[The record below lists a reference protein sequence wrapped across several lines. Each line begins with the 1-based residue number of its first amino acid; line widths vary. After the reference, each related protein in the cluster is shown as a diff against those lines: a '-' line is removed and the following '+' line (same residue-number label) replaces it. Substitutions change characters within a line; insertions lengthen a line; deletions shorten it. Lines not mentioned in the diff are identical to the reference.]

1 MLQFNAA
8 LIELRETYM
17 SRMTASCRCTSADA
31 AAAADA
37 ADTASDAAASCC
49 AAAFFHLM
57 TSPVSWP
64 MDYN

>member
-8 LIELRETYM
+8 LIQLRETYT
-17 SRMTASCRCTSADA
+17 SRMMASCRCTSAVA

-49 AAAFFHLM
+49 AAAFFHLI
-57 TSPVSWP
+57 TSPAS
-64 MDYN
+64 